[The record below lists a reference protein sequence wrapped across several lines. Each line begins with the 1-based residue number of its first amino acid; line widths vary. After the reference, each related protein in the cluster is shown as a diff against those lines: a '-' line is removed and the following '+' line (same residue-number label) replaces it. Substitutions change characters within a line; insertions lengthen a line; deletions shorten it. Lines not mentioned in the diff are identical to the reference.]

1 MGKAIPTVRASCSSA
16 DASQSSDEHDGV
28 QLRHGLKATENDPV
42 PVHEPV
48 AYENTGIL
56 NIEKS
61 IKTRHSDSHITNEYS
76 NLSGHDDANAKRP
89 VESAQ
94 RKFHSKSFS
103 LSENRVAANLNLFQ
117 QNRELWE
124 KRTETQSTHS
134 LPAPRILSRN
144 RIAPDLVMDLPVSN
158 KERTVNSSRES
169 LNSSDET
176 TTNGA
181 GTSGSVVAKTAGA
194 VVNSKSIEDM
204 TSAERFASQSQCTL
218 KKNERFSAG
227 TATNHEN
234 IDTHKD
240 NQNDIKAAGGSSIS
254 AVLNSRSSAHEK
266 PKAEIKPQEST
277 LLKDFTK
284 VNESSNETITTTT
297 TTAPPSTTVIS
308 KEQAS
313 IKPTIATKDAQHKS
327 PIPSRNT
334 QKFVSQ
340 FADLK
345 LTGGCLTSGSNTT
358 AINTMQT
365 DSCNSQQQQLQ
376 LQQQQQL
383 ASLTSFKPQVKVKP
397 QLLRKPLVLPPTTP
411 ETVRRNQE

>member
-28 QLRHGLKATENDPV
+28 QLRHGSKATENDPV

-176 TTNGA
+176 NANGA
-181 GTSGSVVAKTAGA
+181 GTSGSVVAKTPAA

-240 NQNDIKAAGGSSIS
+240 NQNDIKAAGASSIS
-254 AVLNSRSSAHEK
+254 AVLNSRSNVHEK

-284 VNESSNETITTTT
+284 VNESSNETSTKT
-297 TTAPPSTTVIS
+297 TTAAPSTIVIS

-365 DSCNSQQQQLQ
+365 DSQQQQQL

-383 ASLTSFKPQVKVKP
+383 AFASFKPQVKVKP